1 MTIQEA
7 LQWGME
13 KLRAAGVDSPSLDAE
28 LLFTTDRAWLY
39 AHGDQRV
46 NISKFRKYRKCI
58 ARRAKREPVAYIL
71 GHKEFY
77 GLDFFVNK
85 NVLIPRPESELLVDE
100 IVQNLQ
106 HYTLHTTHYTIVDV
120 GTGSGAIAVAVAEKC
135 KMQNLSAGKAGAKC
149 KILATD
155 ISSQALRVARKNARM
170 NRVEK
175 KITFLKGNLLEPLT
189 RNFAISQFNYH
200 C

>member
-106 HYTLHTTHYTIVDV
+106 HYTLHTTRLLMW
-120 GTGSGAIAVAVAEKC
+120 GQE
-135 KMQNLSAGKAGAKC
+135 AGRLRLRLRKNAKC
-149 KILATD
+149 KTCLPARQVQNVKYLLQIF
-155 ISSQALRVARKNARM
+155 LRRRFVWRAR
-170 NRVEK
+170 
-175 KITFLKGNLLEPLT
+175 T
-189 RNFAISQFNYH
+189 RE
-200 C
+200 